1 MARRTGNMVLDALL
15 AGNPTARA
23 FDRALENTERNMG
36 PVTLMGTWDPSRS
49 WEGSPPRT

>member
-23 FDRALENTERNMG
+23 FDRALEMT
-36 PVTLMGTWDPSRS
+36 PK
-49 WEGSPPRT
+49 GSGL

>member
-36 PVTLMGTWDPSRS
+36 PVTPS
-49 WEGSPPRT
+49 WAESPPRT